1 MELGFLGNETQGID
15 GKGRVSIPAD
25 FRPVILA
32 GDSRELKGERPTF
45 VMVYGTASQNHI
57 KCYTLRDFAAIK
69 ARIALMPDG
78 SPAKKAAAKLYQGFA
93 MFMPLGEDGR
103 IVLPAKL
110 RAKLAIEDKVFFIA
124 DNDHF
129 KIWKPETFDEVE
141 ADSADA
147 YLAQM
152 GADFDITSLMPP
164 LPTP

>member
-25 FRPVILA
+25 FRPVIIA
-32 GDSRELKGERPTF
+32 GDQRDLKGERPTF
-45 VMVYGTASQNHI
+45 VLVYGTASQNHI

-78 SPAKKAAAKLYQGFA
+78 SPAKRAAVKLYQGFA

-129 KIWKPETFDEVE
+129 KMWKPETFDASE

-152 GADFDITSLMPP
+152 GPDFDITSLMPP